1 VTPRQA
7 HVPGDQVNGCGRCQ
21 TLPGT
26 PDEPGRLFLWP
37 PLGHSLGKLVAHLRD
52 SGGSYQLRA
61 EAQCVVVGMEA
72 GGLRRLSAHLPNVLT
87 AEEVRGTR
95 ALFVPGDTEPGM
107 ADFPR
112 VESLQRLTMLHQSGW
127 LLDMLS
133 ESRLTTFF
141 QPIVHAQ
148 DTSRIFA
155 YEGLLRG
162 KDRDGA
168 LVPPNRLFDTAREA
182 DLLFQLD
189 LAARTTAIREAVRHR
204 VGAHLFINFTPTA
217 IYDPAYCLRST
228 VAAIREAGIP
238 ESHVVFE
245 IIESDRSASAAHLR
259 GIVDFYRDAGFQVA
273 LDDLG
278 AGYSSLNLIHQLRP
292 EFMKLDMELV
302 RGVHADPYKASIV
315 QKLLEIARQLG
326 IRTVAEGI
334 ETPEELSWVRRH
346 GVDFVQGYL
355 IARPTAVPA
364 LDTPRITD

>member
-1 VTPRQA
+1 MT
-7 HVPGDQVNGCGRCQ
+7 QVKEGCGRCQ
-21 TLPGT
+21 TLPAPPEG
-26 PDEPGRLFLWP
+26 PGRLFLWP

-52 SGGSYQLRA
+52 SGGPYQLRPDA
-61 EAQCVVVGMEA
+61 HCVVVGMGE
-72 GGLRRLSAHLPNVLT
+72 GDLGRLSAQLPDVLT

-112 VESLQRLTMLHQSGW
+112 VDSLQRFTMLQQSGW
-127 LLDMLS
+127 LVDMLA

-141 QPIVHAQ
+141 QPIVHAR
-148 DTSRIFA
+148 DTSSIFA
-155 YEGLLRG
+155 HEALMRG
-162 KDRDGA
+162 RDRDGA
-168 LVPPNRLFDTAREA
+168 LVSPARMLDTAREA

-189 LAARTTAIREAVRHR
+189 LAARTTTIREAVRHQLR
-204 VGAHLFINFTPTA
+204 THLFINFTPTA

-238 ESHVVFE
+238 EEHVVFE
-245 IIESDRSASAAHLR
+245 IIESDRSANAEHLR
-259 GIVDFYRDAGFQVA
+259 AIVDFYRKAGFKVA

-278 AGYSSLNLIHQLRP
+278 AGYSSLNLLHQLRP

-326 IRTVAEGI
+326 IQTVAEGI

-355 IARPTAVPA
+355 IAKPA
-364 LDTPRITD
+364 GAPAKATPRLND

>member
-1 VTPRQA
+1 MTPL
-7 HVPGDQVNGCGRCQ
+7 NGCGRCQ
-21 TLPGT
+21 TLPET
-26 PDEPGRLFLWP
+26 PDVPGRLFLWP

-52 SGGSYQLRA
+52 SGDTFQLRTDV
-61 EAQCVVVGMEA
+61 QCVVVGMGQ
-72 GGLRRLSAHLPNVLT
+72 GGLRKLSASLPNVLT

-95 ALFVPGDTEPGM
+95 ALFVEGDGEPGM

-112 VESLQRLTMLHQSGW
+112 VDSLQRLTTLHQSGW
-127 LLDMLS
+127 LVDMLA

-148 DTSRIFA
+148 DTSRVFA
-155 YEGLLRG
+155 HEALLRG
-162 KDRDGA
+162 RDRDGA

-189 LAARTTAIREAVRHR
+189 LAARTTAIREAVRHQLST
-204 VGAHLFINFTPTA
+204 HLFINFTPTA

-228 VAAIREAGIP
+228 VAAIRESGIP

-245 IIESDRSASAAHLR
+245 IIESDRAANAAHLR
-259 GIVDFYRDAGFQVA
+259 AIVDFYRAAGFKVA

-326 IRTVAEGI
+326 IQTVAEGI

-355 IARPTAVPA
+355 IAKPA
-364 LDTPRITD
+364 GAPASSTPRITD

>member
-1 VTPRQA
+1 MTSL
-7 HVPGDQVNGCGRCQ
+7 NGCGRCQ
-21 TLPGT
+21 TLPET
-26 PDEPGRLFLWP
+26 PDAPGRLFLWP

-52 SGGSYQLRA
+52 SGGTYQLRTD
-61 EAQCVVVGMEA
+61 AQCVVVGMGE
-72 GGLRRLSAHLPNVLT
+72 GGLRKLSAHLPNVLT

-95 ALFVPGDTEPGM
+95 ALFIAGDGEPGM

-112 VESLQRLTMLHQSGW
+112 VDSLQRLTTLHQSGW
-127 LLDMLS
+127 LVDMLA
-133 ESRLTTFF
+133 ETRLTTFF

-155 YEGLLRG
+155 HEGLLRG
-162 KDRDGA
+162 RDRDGA

-204 VGAHLFINFTPTA
+204 LSTHLFINFTPTA

-228 VAAIREAGIP
+228 VAAIRESGIP

-245 IIESDRSASAAHLR
+245 IIESDRAANAAHLR
-259 GIVDFYRDAGFQVA
+259 GIVDFYRAAGFKVA

-278 AGYSSLNLIHQLRP
+278 AGYSSLNLIHQLKP

-302 RGVHADPYKASIV
+302 RGVHEDPYKASIV
-315 QKLLEIARQLG
+315 QKLLEIAKQLG
-326 IRTVAEGI
+326 IQTVAEGI
-334 ETPEELSWVRRH
+334 ETAEELSWVRRH

-355 IARPTAVPA
+355 IARPAAAPA
-364 LDTPRITD
+364 SATPRITD

>member
-1 VTPRQA
+1 MTP
-7 HVPGDQVNGCGRCQ
+7 PNGCGRCQ

-37 PLGHSLGKLVAHLRD
+37 PLGHSLGKLVAHLRE

-61 EAQCVVVGMEA
+61 DAQCVVVGMGQ
-72 GGLRRLSAHLPNVLT
+72 GGLRQLSAHLPNVLT

-95 ALFVPGDTEPGM
+95 ALFVPGDSEPGM

-112 VESLQRLTMLHQSGW
+112 VDSLQRLTTLQQSGW
-127 LLDMLS
+127 LVDMLA
-133 ESRLTTFF
+133 EGRLTTFF

-148 DTSRIFA
+148 DTSHIFA
-155 YEGLLRG
+155 HEGLLRG
-162 KDRDGA
+162 RDAGGA

-189 LAARTTAIREAVRHR
+189 LAARTTAIREAVRHQLR
-204 VGAHLFINFTPTA
+204 THLFINFTPTA
-217 IYDPAYCLRST
+217 IYDPAHCLRST

-245 IIESDRSASAAHLR
+245 IIESDRAANAAHLR
-259 GIVDFYRDAGFQVA
+259 AIVDFYRQAGFKVA

-326 IRTVAEGI
+326 IQTVAEGI

-355 IARPTAVPA
+355 IARPSDVPA
-364 LDTPRITD
+364 RSTPRITD